1 MYLALALL
9 HPGGALQH
17 PTLGGAYTSAPHW
30 RHVQLKSAARCLS
43 SGAQPWYANCG
54 VWQSN

>member
-1 MYLALALL
+1 MQTDA
-9 HPGGALQH
+9 HKMGREERP
-17 PTLGGAYTSAPHW
+17 
-30 RHVQLKSAARCLS
+30 RCLS